1 MTTANEEPYK
11 NNVDQPEG
19 PHVPDTAT
27 ELTTIKK
34 LDAGKALMLLEK
46 DNTRLI
52 AQILYQSS
60 GQSFGEIQT
69 RAKLSTNQL
78 NYTLSEMK
86 ALDLVVQVDRKYYL
100 TKYSVLL
107 LGVLTKAKSELK
119 DFVNKGGQLLAPS
132 DNSTAA

>member
-52 AQILYQSS
+52 AQILYRVK
-60 GQSFGEIQT
+60 
-69 RAKLSTNQL
+69 RA
-78 NYTLSEMK
+78 
-86 ALDLVVQVDRKYYL
+86 
-100 TKYSVLL
+100 VLW
-107 LGVLTKAKSELK
+107 GDPDKSK
-119 DFVNKGGQLLAPS
+119 TIN
-132 DNSTAA
+132 